1 MIVKILSSAHN
12 FAGIQYSERKNDL
25 GKSELLMAENFGAL
39 NLNGQATRIDYINY
53 MKAVA
58 ALNPRVKNKQF
69 HAVISAKGKSES
81 VENMAK
87 IGKLFLEKMGYGQNP
102 YLIYH
107 HSDTDNTHIHLVSTR
122 VDKNGF
128 KIDDAFEK
136 IRAQKAMLEIRALDP
151 KYEADMAVKKAMQY
165 NFSTIAQFKLLL
177 ELQGFKIKAHDTGMD
192 IIRYGTVQR
201 TIGLENA
208 HKKILD
214 YQAPPERTRQL
225 KAIFEKYAIGLSEVQ
240 WKAFMKEK
248 FGMDL
253 IFHRKDKTLPAYG
266 YTIVDHA
273 DKQVFKGSQ
282 IMKLSQVHE
291 ADRLAKIQNL
301 VGELASRPGLSMNDL
316 RLELDKLGLKIN
328 PQGIIQSNGN
338 TFVLSANL
346 LRKLSH
352 QERLDMAHAF
362 KINDPGC
369 KRVLAALLSLKA
381 SEITLATNHQPEA
394 IKVCLE
400 YLDQSKSWK
409 EGLEH
414 FHFHV
419 LKGHGQHFLLSE
431 TDLSLVQLEKLMGR
445 KINLPEGLSMDV
457 NVLAGKL
464 PTDAYNQVYGKESLL
479 EALLDIMGDTHMDET
494 NNKNKHRPM
503 LQGYKTIKR

>member
-39 NLNGQATRIDYINY
+39 NLQGNATRIDYINY

-69 HAVISAKGKSES
+69 HAVISAKGKSQS

-102 YLIYH
+102 FLIYH

-151 KYEADMAVKKAMQY
+151 KYEADMAMKNAMQY

-177 ELQGFKIKAHDTGMD
+177 ELQGFKIRTQDTGMD
-192 IIRYGTVQR
+192 MIRYGTVQR
-201 TIGLENA
+201 TIGLESVQ
-208 HKKILD
+208 KKILD
-214 YQAPPERTRQL
+214 YQVPSERTRQL
-225 KAIFEKYAIGLSEVQ
+225 KAIFNKYAIGLSEAQ
-240 WKAFMKEK
+240 WKSHMKEK

-253 IFHRKDKTLPAYG
+253 IFHRTDQAQSAYG

-273 DKQVFKGSQ
+273 GKQVFKGSQ
-282 IMKLSQVHE
+282 IMKLSEFHK

-301 VGELASRPGLSMNDL
+301 VSELAARPGLSMNDL

-328 PQGIIQSNGN
+328 PQGIIQSNGA
-338 TFVLSANL
+338 TFSLSDGL

-352 QERLDMAHAF
+352 QERLDMAHTF

-369 KRVLAALLSLKA
+369 KSVLAALLSLKA
-381 SEITLATNHQPEA
+381 SEITLPTNHHPEA
-394 IKVCLE
+394 VKACLE
-400 YLDQSKSWK
+400 YLDQSKRWK
-409 EGLEH
+409 EGMEH
-414 FHFHV
+414 FHFRM
-419 LKGHGQHFLLSE
+419 LKAHDQHFLLSE
-431 TDLSLVQLEKLMGR
+431 TDFSLVQMEKLMGR
-445 KINLPEGLSMDV
+445 KINLPEGLSMDIDA
-457 NVLAGKL
+457 LTGKL
-464 PTDAYNQVYGKESLL
+464 NKDSFPQLYDKESLL

-503 LQGYKTIKR
+503 LHGYKTIKR